1 MRKLKKK
8 IQEPMMKRVNKPF
21 HEFVQRLVKTDP
33 KEVKKLMDRD
43 NSKKQPE

>member
-1 MRKLKKK
+1 MKKKKK

-33 KEVKKLMDRD
+33 KEVKKLMDKD
-43 NSKKQPE
+43 SKDKQIE